1 MTNSSRLERRY
12 RSLLAL
18 YPKAFRRE
26 HEQEILSV
34 LMAAAAEGQTRPR
47 LAESADLVRS
57 AIFMRLRQTKVP
69 TSWEYRHARL
79 MLPIRVVT
87 GVWFVFLTAMLYGY
101 GRGGWWGALL
111 VPAATLHFYI
121 AYRLIHRPAQP
132 ARPRATRTALT
143 TRSRGR
149 AHAPVPRR
157 R

>member
-34 LMAAAAEGQTRPR
+34 LMAAAPEGQKRPR

-57 AIFMRLRQTKVP
+57 AIFMRVRQTRVP
-69 TSWEYRHARL
+69 VSWEYRHARL
-79 MLPIRVVT
+79 MLPLRVVI
-87 GVWFVFLTAMLYGY
+87 GAWLVFLTAILYGN

-121 AYRLIHRPAQP
+121 AYRLIRRPEQAPGP
-132 ARPRATRTALT
+132 ARREQL
-143 TRSRGR
+143 
-149 AHAPVPRR
+149 
-157 R
+157 

>member
-1 MTNSSRLERRY
+1 MTNPSRLERRY

-18 YPKAFRRE
+18 YPKAYRRD

-34 LMAAAAEGQTRPR
+34 LMAAAPEGQKRPR

-69 TSWEYRHARL
+69 TPWEYSHARL

-87 GVWFVFLTAMLYGY
+87 GVWLVFLTAILYGY

-121 AYRLIHRPAQP
+121 AYRLIHRPDQAPDP
-132 ARPRATRTALT
+132 APPERL
-143 TRSRGR
+143 
-149 AHAPVPRR
+149 
-157 R
+157 

>member
-1 MTNSSRLERRY
+1 MTNSGRLERRY

-34 LMAAAAEGQTRPR
+34 LMAAAPEGQQRPR
-47 LAESADLVRS
+47 LAESADLLRN

-79 MLPIRVVT
+79 MLPVRVVI
-87 GVWFVFLTAMLYGY
+87 GGWLVFLTAILYGY

-111 VPAATLHFYI
+111 VPAATLHFSI
-121 AYRLIHRPAQP
+121 AYRLIRRPEQAPGP
-132 ARPRATRTALT
+132 APRERL
-143 TRSRGR
+143 
-149 AHAPVPRR
+149 
-157 R
+157 

>member
-34 LMAAAAEGQTRPR
+34 LMAAAPEGQNRPR
-47 LAESADLVRS
+47 LAESTDLVRN

-69 TSWEYRHARL
+69 TTWEYAHARL

-87 GVWFVFLTAMLYGY
+87 GVWLVFLTVILYGY

-121 AYRLIHRPAQP
+121 AYRLIHRPPQAP
-132 ARPRATRTALT
+132 GTARRERL
-143 TRSRGR
+143 
-149 AHAPVPRR
+149 
-157 R
+157 